1 MGLAIH
7 HQQWLITAL
16 FFVPPNFKTMTY
28 TYKKQKTV
36 REGEVSNV
44 ILRKEDNAFI
54 PFDSANTDYQEYLKW
69 LEDGG
74 VPEEA
79 G

>member
-1 MGLAIH
+1 
-7 HQQWLITAL
+7 
-16 FFVPPNFKTMTY
+16 MTY

-54 PFDSANTDYQEYLKW
+54 PFDSANTDYQEYLAW
-69 LEDGG
+69 
-74 VPEEA
+74 VSA
-79 G
+79 GNTPDPAD

>member
-1 MGLAIH
+1 V
-7 HQQWLITAL
+7 TA
-16 FFVPPNFKTMTY
+16 NFKTMTY

-36 REGEVSNV
+36 RDGEVANN
-44 ILRKEDNAFI
+44 ILRIEDNSFI
-54 PFDSANTDYQEYLKW
+54 PFDPANRDYQEYLKW

-79 G
+79 D

>member
-1 MGLAIH
+1 M
-7 HQQWLITAL
+7 TA
-16 FFVPPNFKTMTY
+16 NFKTMTY

-36 REGEVSNV
+36 RDGEVANN
-44 ILRKEDNAFI
+44 ILRIEDNSFI
-54 PFDSANTDYQEYLKW
+54 PFDPANRDYQEYLKW

-79 G
+79 D

>member
-1 MGLAIH
+1 M
-7 HQQWLITAL
+7 TA
-16 FFVPPNFKTMTY
+16 NFKTMTY
-28 TYKKQKTV
+28 TYKKQKTA
-36 REGEVSNV
+36 RDGEVANN

-54 PFDSANTDYQEYLKW
+54 PFDPANRDYQEYIKW

-79 G
+79 D